1 MAYSFERRK
10 ETPMPNVKSRWLR
23 TFEMFF
29 ILLLLLSIFVNV
41 VMSAEYPIKFIRL
54 VTPFPPGGGS
64 DNVARIIAAKL
75 SDRLGKQVIVDNR
88 GGAGGTIGASV
99 AASSAPDGYT
109 LFLAAAS
116 YVINNCTYAKLPYDP
131 AKAFVPV
138 AKFVEGMN
146 VLSVYP
152 GLSVNSVKEL
162 IALAKKQPGK
172 LMYSAAGVGSFGHLA
187 AELFMMMAN
196 IDVLA
201 VQFKGAG
208 PGLID
213 TMGGH
218 TQIRLGSIV
227 ETLPHLQSGRLK
239 PLGVGG
245 RKRSLIL
252 PDIPTID
259 EAGVPGYDANTWWG
273 ILVPTGTPQAIV
285 DKLNKEIGV
294 ILASGET
301 KKTFFSQG
309 VEVDYMGPVEFA
321 TFLSAETVKWGAV
334 VKRVGVRAE

>member
-1 MAYSFERRK
+1 MTKA
-10 ETPMPNVKSRWLR
+10 KSKQFR
-23 TFEMFF
+23 TLGMLFVLP
-29 ILLLLLSIFVNV
+29 LLLAIFVNV
-41 VMSAEYPIKFIRL
+41 VMAAEYPTKPIRL

-75 SDRLGKQVIVDNR
+75 SERLGKQVVVDNR
-88 GGAGGTIGASV
+88 GGAGGMIGAEV
-99 AASSAPDGYT
+99 AAHSAPDGYS

-116 YVINNCTYAKLPYDP
+116 YVINNCTYARLPYDP

-138 AKFVEGMN
+138 AKLVEGAN
-146 VLSVYP
+146 VLSIYP
-152 GLSVNSVKEL
+152 GLPVNSVKEL
-162 IALAKKQPGK
+162 IVLAKKEPGK

-187 AELFMMMAN
+187 AELFMMMAG

-213 TMGGH
+213 TIGGH
-218 TQIRLGSIV
+218 TQIRLGSII
-227 ETLPHLQSGRLK
+227 ETLPHIQSGKLK

-245 RKRSLIL
+245 KKRSSIL
-252 PDIPTID
+252 PDIPTIA

-273 ILVPTGTPQAIV
+273 ILVPAGTPQAIV
-285 DKLNKEIGV
+285 ERLNKEIDV
-294 ILASGET
+294 MMALDET

-309 VEVDYMGPVEFA
+309 VEVDYMGLAEFA
-321 TFLSAETVKWGAV
+321 KFLSAETIKWGAV
-334 VKRVGVRAE
+334 VKKVGVRAE